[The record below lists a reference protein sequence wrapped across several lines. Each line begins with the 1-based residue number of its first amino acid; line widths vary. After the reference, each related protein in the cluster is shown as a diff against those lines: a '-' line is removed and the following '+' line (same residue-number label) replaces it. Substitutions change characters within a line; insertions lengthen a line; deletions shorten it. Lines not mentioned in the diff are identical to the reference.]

1 MSEQV
6 TLKQPQPFAG
16 GAWPWKEMQTSRVLG
31 EGRPHLALALLLLFL
46 AVGKKNSRTAQWQRL
61 VFWSQTFLDEDHISI
76 TSWLRLS
83 ELQVPIHETVAMV
96 PTSQA

>member
-16 GAWPWKEMQTSRVLG
+16 GAWPWKEMETSGVLG

-46 AVGKKNSRTAQWQRL
+46 AVGKK
-61 VFWSQTFLDEDHISI
+61 
-76 TSWLRLS
+76 
-83 ELQVPIHETVAMV
+83 ELQDSTVAETGLLESDI
-96 PTSQA
+96 PRSGSHLHNELASPF

>member
-16 GAWPWKEMQTSRVLG
+16 GAWPWKEMETSGVLG

-61 VFWSQTFLDEDHISI
+61 VFWSQTFLDQDHISI
-76 TSWLRLS
+76 TSWLHLS
-83 ELQVPIHETVAMV
+83 ELQFPH
-96 PTSQA
+96 P